1 MGYKETDTL
10 EILWVHV
17 GLLYF
22 MKFFNA
28 ISVKMSK
35 ISCVYISC
43 IVPTYQLVLGDTA
56 SDLTYVPF

>member
-10 EILWVHV
+10 EILRV

-35 ISCVYISC
+35 ISCVYLSC
-43 IVPTYQLVLGDTA
+43 IVLTYQLVLGDNA